1 MGSHGRAARSSVVPL
16 AGAAIGLLA
25 GCPTVDLG
33 DTPTD
38 INLCNP
44 AGGIDYFT
52 AEIYPKYLK
61 GDDTAVGCTQD
72 KGCHNE
78 GGGNALNF
86 KIGARRDDAFNFR
99 QAQVFLNCG
108 TPEASLLLT
117 KPLAGIEPHGGG
129 DLYMAT
135 SDADVQAFLGWF

>member
-1 MGSHGRAARSSVVPL
+1 MGNHSVLAAL
-16 AGAAIGLLA
+16 ALCLA

-52 AEIYPKYLK
+52 SDVYPKYIRPTD
-61 GDDTAVGCTQD
+61 GTNGCT
-72 KGCHNE
+72 KAGGCHNE
-78 GGGNALNF
+78 AGGNALNF
-86 KIGARRDDAFNFR
+86 RTSPQDDAFNFR

-108 TPEASLLLT
+108 TPEMSQLLT
-117 KPLAGIEPHGGG
+117 KPLAGVDTHGGG
-129 DLYMAT
+129 NIYNST
-135 SDADVQAFLGWF
+135 NDAEVQVFLGWF

>member
-1 MGSHGRAARSSVVPL
+1 MGNHVVFAAL
-16 AGAAIGLLA
+16 ALCLG

-44 AGGIDYFT
+44 EGGIDYFRD
-52 AEIYPKYLK
+52 EVYPKFIRPQ
-61 GDDTAVGCTQD
+61 DSTGCTSQA
-72 KGCHNE
+72 GCHNE

-86 KIGARRDDAFNFR
+86 KTSPQDDAFNFR

-108 TPEASLLLT
+108 TPEMSQLLT
-117 KPLAGIEPHGGG
+117 KPLAGVDTHGGG
-129 DLYMAT
+129 NIYTST
-135 SDADVQAFLGWF
+135 SDAEVQVFLNWF